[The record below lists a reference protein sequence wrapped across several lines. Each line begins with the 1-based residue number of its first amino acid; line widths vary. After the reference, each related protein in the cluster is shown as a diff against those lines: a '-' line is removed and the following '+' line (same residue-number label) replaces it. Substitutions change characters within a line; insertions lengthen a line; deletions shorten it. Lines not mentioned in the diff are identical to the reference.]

1 MSRYGERVNR
11 RQVDEQHRRELRR
24 LRMDE
29 LRFGLATLQQA
40 YRDALVDGSG
50 PARACLD
57 AVDAIVE
64 AAEALERN
72 PSETLLLQALL
83 LKLPSLQ

>member
-1 MSRYGERVNR
+1 MSRYGDRVNKK
-11 RQVDEQHRRELRR
+11 QVDEQHRRELRR

-50 PARACLD
+50 SAAECLA
-57 AVDAIVE
+57 AVDAITE

-72 PSETLLLQALL
+72 PNETLLLQALL
-83 LKLPSLQ
+83 LRLAPLR